1 MIKKVNDALFNTH
14 VIPSDW
20 RYSAA
25 IVGLEKYLYN
35 QNLEYEIKDEYFA
48 FNQEDIT
55 RERFLEFAEEY
66 YSLSFPHKRLEIQL
80 RKDEFSQEEK
90 KQINEL
96 IKSNAIMKKIFGK
109 IKFDGDNKVEI

>member
-66 YSLSFPHKRLEIQL
+66 YSLSFPH
-80 RKDEFSQEEK
+80 
-90 KQINEL
+90 L
-96 IKSNAIMKKIFGK
+96 ILSHLLFVENVNLYLLMIIILSN
-109 IKFDGDNKVEI
+109 NL

>member
-55 RERFLEFAEEY
+55 RERFLEFAEE
-66 YSLSFPHKRLEIQL
+66 L
-80 RKDEFSQEEK
+80 RAAGYEAIGVRTDVTDKESVLKDW
-90 KQINEL
+90 
-96 IKSNAIMKKIFGK
+96 
-109 IKFDGDNKVEI
+109 KFN

>member
-20 RYSAA
+20 RYSAV

-80 RKDEFSQEEK
+80 RKMNFHRK
-90 KQINEL
+90 R
-96 IKSNAIMKKIFGK
+96 KSRLMNYLKAMRL
-109 IKFDGDNKVEI
+109 

>member
-48 FNQEDIT
+48 FNQED
-55 RERFLEFAEEY
+55 Y
-66 YSLSFPHKRLEIQL
+66 YS
-80 RKDEFSQEEK
+80 
-90 KQINEL
+90 
-96 IKSNAIMKKIFGK
+96 GK
-109 IKFDGDNKVEI
+109 ISGICRGVLFIIVST

>member
-55 RERFLEFAEEY
+55 RERFLDLQRSIIHYRF
-66 YSLSFPHKRLEIQL
+66 HI
-80 RKDEFSQEEK
+80 KDW
-90 KQINEL
+90 
-96 IKSNAIMKKIFGK
+96 
-109 IKFDGDNKVEI
+109 KFN